1 MTLLGALGAIYLK
14 RASYVKGIFNLIKT
28 PSFYIAIFFYG
39 ASSLLNILILTVMDY
54 VVVLP
59 LCAVTYVW
67 TTALSVLYYKE
78 KITIGKIVG
87 ISLIILGTV
96 FISFV

>member
-14 RASYVKGIFNLIKT
+14 RASSVRGVLSLIKT
-28 PSFYIAIFFYG
+28 PSFYVAVLCYG
-39 ASSLLNILILTVMDY
+39 LSSLLNIFVLTMMDY
-54 VVVLP
+54 AVVLP

-67 TTALSVLYYKE
+67 TCVLSVLYYRE
-78 KITIGKIVG
+78 RITLNKIAG